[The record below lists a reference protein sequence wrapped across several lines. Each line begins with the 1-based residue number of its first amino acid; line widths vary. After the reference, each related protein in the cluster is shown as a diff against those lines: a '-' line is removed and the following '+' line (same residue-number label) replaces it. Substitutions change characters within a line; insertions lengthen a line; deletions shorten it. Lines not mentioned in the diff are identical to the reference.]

1 MEHLSVTASLLS
13 LVFLMT
19 IITPNFCYY
28 NRGGCQDNI
37 FLNLYKNITFP
48 NIQSLTVKRL

>member
-1 MEHLSVTASLLS
+1 MEQLSVTASLLS